1 MDKLKIIYYNTNIY
15 CYQCINGVK
24 MATKQISLRL
34 DEELIFQI
42 KEFAVQSRMTQ
53 TELIKLWIIR
63 GLAES
68 KNDSK
73 KGSLKDL
80 ANTVT
85 LPYETDSV
93 EIAKNLQR
101 REL

>member
-1 MDKLKIIYYNTNIY
+1 
-15 CYQCINGVK
+15 

-68 KNDSK
+68 KNDNK

-85 LPYETDSV
+85 LPYTTDSV

>member
-1 MDKLKIIYYNTNIY
+1 MLSIYIATNVL
-15 CYQCINGVK
+15 NGEN

-34 DEELIFQI
+34 DEELIYQI
-42 KEFAVQSRMTQ
+42 KEFAVESRMTQ
-53 TELIKLWIIR
+53 TELIKLWIIK
-63 GLAES
+63 GLSES
-68 KNDSK
+68 RNNDK
-73 KGSLKDL
+73 KTSLKDL

-93 EIAKNLQR
+93 EVTRKLQR